1 MFSFRVLR
9 HFRCQQWNL
18 LEMMAG
24 RMALNSTK
32 KISSAHLRVLVS
44 LPLKRTN
51 RKIFLFP
58 GFLILLP
65 LILGCAGKMVE
76 KDTQEANISYAEDEP
91 KPEIQEQTW
100 DGSQNLEPRLNAANI
115 LLFEDFET
123 PGYHQKWPVHW
134 GSAPGAG
141 TVTLPSTYVFAGKHS
156 AYLEAQKGRH
166 ESVGGG
172 EYVPKTPIDEVAYV
186 RLYLRLEDGFSMGT
200 SSQLKLFSVRGG
212 ARVEDTYGGAGG
224 KPTGRDKFSV
234 TLAMDNWM
242 KLHFY
247 YYYPDQRGGFG
258 DWTYCETSFFRQAG
272 LSPAKWFC
280 VELMLKNSTPGQKNG
295 QLKVWL
301 DGRLVGNVDR
311 LRFRDVGEVKIRRF
325 TMEGYFGGGN
335 VSDTSPKNQRLYID
349 NYVVSTKPI
358 GCFAARRLA
367 RNP

>member
-1 MFSFRVLR
+1 
-9 HFRCQQWNL
+9 
-18 LEMMAG
+18 MMVG
-24 RMALNSTK
+24 RIALNSTK
-32 KISSAHLRVLVS
+32 KINRAYLGILAS
-44 LPLKRTN
+44 LPLEGKDR
-51 RKIFLFP
+51 RFFLFP
-58 GFLILLP
+58 VFLISLL
-65 LILGCAGKMVE
+65 LVFGCAGKMVE
-76 KDTQEANISYAEDEP
+76 KDTQEANISYTEAGP

-100 DGSQNLEPRLNAANI
+100 GGSPNLEPGLNGANI

-123 PGYHQKWPVHW
+123 PGYQQKWPVHW

-141 TVTLPSTYVFAGKHS
+141 TVTLPSQYVFAGKHS

-166 ESVGGG
+166 ESAGGG

-258 DWTYCETSFFRQAG
+258 DWAYCETSFFRQAG
-272 LSPAKWFC
+272 LSSGKWSC
-280 VELMLKNSTPGQKNG
+280 VELMLKNSSPGQKNG

-301 DGRLVGNVDR
+301 DGRLVGNVDH
-311 LRFRDVGEVKIRRF
+311 LRFRDVSEVKIRRF

-358 GCFAARRLA
+358 GCLAARPMA